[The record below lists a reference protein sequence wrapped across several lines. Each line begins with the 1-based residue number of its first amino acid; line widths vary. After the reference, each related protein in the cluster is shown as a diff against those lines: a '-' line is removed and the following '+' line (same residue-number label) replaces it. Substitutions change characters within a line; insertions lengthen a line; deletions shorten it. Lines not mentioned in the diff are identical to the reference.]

1 MRIFLIKR
9 IFTLLLTLLVVTL
22 VVFVVLEIL
31 PGDPAAVMLGI
42 NAEADTLN
50 ALQEQLGLNR
60 PVWVRYLNWVADLTT
75 GNLGISYTYD
85 VPVSELILSRI
96 TVSFP
101 LALLAMTLSTL
112 IAIPMGIM
120 AASHHNKPVDFFV
133 MSFSQMGIAIP
144 NFWFAMLLTLVF
156 SVTFRLLPAGG
167 FPGWDAGIL
176 PAFKSLL
183 LPTIALA
190 LPQAAI
196 LARVTR
202 SALLE
207 VLNEDFIRTARAKG
221 VNNQGT
227 LWKHALRN
235 ALIPVVTIMGLQFSF
250 LLGTD
255 HFGRDILSM
264 LIKGAQNSVIV
275 AFVAIGIGIGF
286 GVPLGLTAAARKGW
300 IDELIMRF
308 IDLTFAFPSLILAIM
323 ITAILGPG
331 SVNSIIAIGIFNVPV
346 FARVTRGAA
355 LSIWK
360 REFILAAR
368 SAGKGQFRISLEHV
382 LPNIASM
389 LIVQT
394 TIQFALGIL
403 AEASLSYLGLGT
415 QPPMPSWGKMLNE
428 AQTFMH
434 FAPQLAIYPG
444 IAIAFTVMGLNLFG
458 DGLRDV
464 LDPKI
469 RRSR

>member
-1 MRIFLIKR
+1 MRVFLIKR
-9 IFTLLLTLLVVTL
+9 TFTLLLTLLVATL

-42 NAEADTLN
+42 NAQADTLH
-50 ALQEQLGLNR
+50 ALREQLGLNQ
-60 PVWVRYLNWVADLTT
+60 PVWARYIQWVTDLAT

-112 IAIPMGIM
+112 IAIPMGIL
-120 AASHHNKPVDFFV
+120 AASHHNKPLDFFV

-167 FPGWDAGIL
+167 FAGWDAGIL
-176 PAFKSLL
+176 PAFKSLV

-207 VLNEDFIRTARAKG
+207 VLKEDFIRTARAKG
-221 VNNQGT
+221 VNNQGA

-250 LLGTD
+250 LLAGTIIIENV
-255 HFGRDILSM
+255 FYLP
-264 LIKGAQNSVIV
+264 
-275 AFVAIGIGIGF
+275 GIG
-286 GVPLGLTAAARKGW
+286 R
-300 IDELIMRF
+300 LIF
-308 IDLTFAFPSLILAIM
+308 QAI
-323 ITAILGPG
+323 
-331 SVNSIIAIGIFNVPV
+331 SQ
-346 FARVTRGAA
+346 RD
-355 LSIWK
+355 
-360 REFILAAR
+360 
-368 SAGKGQFRISLEHV
+368 
-382 LPNIASM
+382 
-389 LIVQT
+389 LIVVKNLVVLLAGAV
-394 TIQFALGIL
+394 ILINFVVDMLYAGID
-403 AEASLSYLGLGT
+403 
-415 QPPMPSWGKMLNE
+415 PR
-428 AQTFMH
+428 
-434 FAPQLAIYPG
+434 
-444 IAIAFTVMGLNLFG
+444 
-458 DGLRDV
+458 LRDGENV
-464 LDPKI
+464 
-469 RRSR
+469 

>member
-9 IFTLLLTLLVVTL
+9 IFTLLLTLLVATL

-50 ALQEQLGLNR
+50 ALREQMGLNR
-60 PVWVRYLNWVADLTT
+60 PVWVRYLHWLTDLTT

-96 TVSFP
+96 TLSFP

-167 FPGWDAGIL
+167 FPGWDAGMI

-207 VLNEDFIRTARAKG
+207 VLQEDFIRTARAKG

-250 LLGTD
+250 LLAGTIIIENV
-255 HFGRDILSM
+255 FYLP
-264 LIKGAQNSVIV
+264 
-275 AFVAIGIGIGF
+275 GIG
-286 GVPLGLTAAARKGW
+286 R
-300 IDELIMRF
+300 LIFQAVSQR
-308 IDLTFAFPSLILAIM
+308 DLIVVKNLVVLLAGAVIM
-323 ITAILGPG
+323 INFMVDLLYAAIDPRLRGDK
-331 SVNSIIAIGIFNVPV
+331 NV
-346 FARVTRGAA
+346 
-355 LSIWK
+355 
-360 REFILAAR
+360 
-368 SAGKGQFRISLEHV
+368 
-382 LPNIASM
+382 
-389 LIVQT
+389 
-394 TIQFALGIL
+394 
-403 AEASLSYLGLGT
+403 
-415 QPPMPSWGKMLNE
+415 
-428 AQTFMH
+428 
-434 FAPQLAIYPG
+434 
-444 IAIAFTVMGLNLFG
+444 
-458 DGLRDV
+458 
-464 LDPKI
+464 
-469 RRSR
+469 